1 VAEVNDWNSKIIAEF
16 RANGGKVGGPFEG
29 ATLLL
34 LHTTGARTG
43 QERVNPVMYR
53 DLGDGS
59 YAVFAS
65 KAGAPVNPDWYHNL
79 VANPQVSA
87 EIGSTAQR
95 FTARVADGGER
106 ERIWTAHK
114 TANPGFAGY
123 EQKTT
128 RQIPVVILDPV
139 S

>member
-1 VAEVNDWNSKIIAEF
+1 VAEANNWNSKIIAEF
-16 RANGGKVGGPFEG
+16 RANGGRVGGPFEG
-29 ATLLL
+29 GTLLL

-65 KAGAPVNPDWYHNL
+65 KAGAPTHPDWYHNL

-87 EIGSTAQR
+87 EIGSSTRR
-95 FTARVADGGER
+95 FIARVAQGDER
-106 ERIWTAHK
+106 ERIWNPHK
-114 TANPGFAGY
+114 EQNPGFADY
-123 EQKTT
+123 ERKTT
-128 RQIPVVILDPV
+128 RQIPVVVLDPV
-139 S
+139 R

>member
-16 RANGGKVGGPFEG
+16 RANGGQVGGPFEG

-53 DLGDGS
+53 DLGGGS

-65 KAGAPVNPDWYHNL
+65 KAGAPVHPDWYHNL

-87 EIGSTAQR
+87 EIGSRTGQ
-95 FTARVADGGER
+95 FTARVAEGDER
-106 ERIWTAHK
+106 ERIWGPHK
-114 TANPGFAGY
+114 TANPGFAEY
-123 EQKTT
+123 ERKTA